1 MELVNGYAGGM
12 ASRHPQLALD
22 QQICFPLYA
31 ASRAMTR
38 AYGDLLAP
46 YALTYPQYLVLLAL
60 WEDDTALSVGELGRR
75 LQLDSGTLTP
85 LLKRLEAAGRLER
98 RRDPADERRV
108 LVELTAEGRA
118 LQDEV
123 AHVPAGL
130 VAAAPLSVE
139 QVEDLRRR
147 LDEVLAAV
155 RTGAPAS

>member
-1 MELVNGYAGGM
+1 M
-12 ASRHPQLALD
+12 AVRHPQLALD

-38 AYGDLLAP
+38 AYADLLGP
-46 YALTYPQYLVLLAL
+46 VGLTYPQYLVLLAL
-60 WEDDTALSVGELGRR
+60 WEAPGTPSVGELGDR

-85 LLKRLEAAGRLER
+85 LLKRLEGMGHVVR
-98 RRDPADERRV
+98 RRDPEDERRV
-108 LVELTAEGRA
+108 LVELTPAGID

-123 AHVPAGL
+123 AEVPAGL
-130 VAAAPLSVE
+130 VAAEPLTIE

-155 RTGAPAS
+155 RA

>member
-1 MELVNGYAGGM
+1 VVA
-12 ASRHPQLALD
+12 RHPQLALD

-38 AYGDLLAP
+38 AYADLLGP
-46 YALTYPQYLVLLAL
+46 VGLTYPQYLALLAL
-60 WEDDTALSVGELGRR
+60 WEAPGPMSVGELGSR

-85 LLKRLEAAGRLER
+85 LLKRLETMGHVVR
-98 RRDPADERRV
+98 RRDPDDERRV
-108 LVELTAEGRA
+108 LVELTQDGVD
-118 LQDEV
+118 LQDRV
-123 AHVPAGL
+123 ADVPAGL

>member
-1 MELVNGYAGGM
+1 MVA
-12 ASRHPQLALD
+12 RHPQLALD

-38 AYGDLLAP
+38 AYADLLGP
-46 YALTYPQYLVLLAL
+46 VGLTYPQYLALLAL
-60 WEDDTALSVGELGRR
+60 WEAPGPMSVGELGSR

-85 LLKRLEAAGRLER
+85 LLKRLETMGHVVR
-98 RRDPADERRV
+98 RRDPDDERRV
-108 LVELTAEGRA
+108 LVELTQEGVD
-118 LQDEV
+118 LQDRV
-123 AHVPAGL
+123 ADVPAGL